1 MSRRK
6 KQEGGHDNS
15 ERWLLSYA
23 DFITLL
29 MIFFVVLYSMS
40 NLDKQKYQQLASGL
54 NRAMGGGGGAN
65 IVGTDGGVSINDN
78 WAPSNTNIVDTQEEQ
93 KLQQVKE
100 IVDKYLKDSGLESS
114 VATVVED
121 RGLVLSFKDSLFFDS
136 GKADIKTD
144 ELNKLIQ
151 IGKILNQPI
160 INGSYI
166 RVEGHTDNRPINN
179 SSYKSNWDLSVI
191 RASNVVQVLI
201 SQSGISPQRISPAGY
216 GEFRPK
222 ADNKDETGK
231 AQNRRVDILIMN
243 TKYNEVENNKN

>member
-6 KQEGGHDNS
+6 KHEEPHENH

-29 MIFFVVLYSMS
+29 MIFFVVMYSMS
-40 NLDKQKYQQLASGL
+40 NLDKEKYRQVAAGL

-65 IVGTDGGVSINDN
+65 IVGKDGGVPLDD
-78 WAPSNTNIVDTQEEQ
+78 WTPTNTNLVNTDEQEKLEKVKAIVDQ
-93 KLQQVKE
+93 
-100 IVDKYLKDSGLESS
+100 YLKDSGLENS
-114 VATVVED
+114 VATTVEE

-136 GKADIKTD
+136 GKADIKS
-144 ELNKLIQ
+144 EQLNRLIQ

-191 RASNVVQVLI
+191 RASNVAQVLI
-201 SQSGISPQRISPAGY
+201 DQSGIKPGRVSAAGY

-222 ADNKDETGK
+222 ADNKDESGK